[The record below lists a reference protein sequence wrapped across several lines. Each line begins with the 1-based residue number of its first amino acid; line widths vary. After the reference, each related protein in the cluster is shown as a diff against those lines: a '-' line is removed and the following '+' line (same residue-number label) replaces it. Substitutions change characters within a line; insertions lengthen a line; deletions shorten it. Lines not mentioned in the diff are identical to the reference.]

1 MPDRTRAF
9 DAIVAGELYIDL
21 ILSGFEFWPQ
31 PGQEAF
37 AKEFHRGAGGGAA
50 TTARTLAMLGSRAA
64 VLGIVGHDG
73 DWLLQQFERSQ
84 VDISLITRDSTEPT
98 AFTVA
103 VSTPEDRSFLTYP
116 GANRGFPAAIA
127 EAAAAKVLT
136 QAAHRSPCLSAGTP
150 PLPATCWLPFER
162 TAVRYRW
169 TGDGTRIGSGTRDC
183 PDLLPL
189 LDAFFPNEAEAF
201 AITRE
206 NEPETVLR
214 WFAEAGLRRVAL
226 KLGARGAAL
235 FWDGEIWFDVPPR
248 VTCVDTTGAGDC
260 FNGGFLHSWLMGDAP
275 AICLRTANV
284 CGALSTEAYGGAA
297 GLGRSNQVP
306 RNTESTIMRNIT
318 IIGGGGVRTPL
329 VIYGLAQAQQSLQ
342 VDRAHAVRRGPG
354 TRRNHCQ
361 AGA

>member
-136 QAAHRSPCLSAGTP
+136 QAAHVHLAYPPELSTARDLLAAIRANGCTVS
-150 PLPATCWLPFER
+150 LDVGWHEDWL
-162 TAVRYRW
+162 
-169 TGDGTRIGSGTRDC
+169 RDSRL

-297 GLGRSNQVP
+297 GLADRTRFHEILRARS
-306 RNTESTIMRNIT
+306 
-318 IIGGGGVRTPL
+318 
-329 VIYGLAQAQQSLQ
+329 
-342 VDRAHAVRRGPG
+342 
-354 TRRNHCQ
+354 
-361 AGA
+361 